1 MAVNKSSKT
10 TFRNFTGWIEARFIW
25 ILGAVTL
32 VTLVVFRDHHSS
44 TLESTTTQA
53 RARELAR
60 MHHHRSFAPDTPSPH
75 TQLER
80 PSHIQRMP
88 TLSSDLQ
95 GFSSLSPTAFALEG
109 IENPIENQTDSTSNS
124 TLSSFWDLF
133 EDQKRMDKMVL
144 EASSNNSV
152 IRRRRPRSSRR
163 RPVVEPLRWKI
174 AAKVVGS
181 RKAAF
186 VSQAGTKDA
195 LSYNHMAMV
204 EVLPGGH
211 MMTVWQGSV
220 EGEGNK
226 DQHLQYAFSVDPTG
240 REWTAA
246 KSIKWTQGPDAFNG
260 ETPRW
265 SPVLQWVGEDGSTT
279 VSHNA
284 DARGVVQ
291 LIYTQSTKQCRAPGG
306 DIKMMTMS
314 WPSKNWSM
322 PYTIYSFEEEAKVPG
337 INKVLANR
345 LAVLSNGLF
354 VLPYWREKGRSC
366 PNVDDELAGK
376 AGVLVSPDQ
385 GRTWKGFG
393 EVSAMPKT
401 WLIEQTVV
409 EVDDG
414 ELVMLCR
421 TQADFIYR
429 VDSHDYGRTWGSP
442 KPLKS
447 MPNPNAKIAAIGLTT
462 PITPPP
468 GMESAPKCILLAHND
483 HKLLPQALTR
493 VRTMLTLSASCN
505 EEHTTWERI
514 LTIESSKVPGL
525 RHHYP
530 TLVQLPEFASP
541 KHLRVILV
549 YSTFFMKK
557 FKKTESEGIKAI
569 AVDLSFDAVA
579 NPSPPPQDI

>member
-1 MAVNKSSKT
+1 
-10 TFRNFTGWIEARFIW
+10 
-25 ILGAVTL
+25 
-32 VTLVVFRDHHSS
+32 
-44 TLESTTTQA
+44 
-53 RARELAR
+53 
-60 MHHHRSFAPDTPSPH
+60 
-75 TQLER
+75 
-80 PSHIQRMP
+80 MP

-133 EDQKRMDKMVL
+133 EDQKRMDKM
-144 EASSNNSV
+144 
-152 IRRRRPRSSRR
+152 
-163 RPVVEPLRWKI
+163 
-174 AAKVVGS
+174 AKVVGS

-429 VDSHDYGRTWGSP
+429 VDSHDYGRT
-442 KPLKS
+442 
-447 MPNPNAKIAAIGLTT
+447 
-462 PITPPP
+462 
-468 GMESAPKCILLAHND
+468 C
-483 HKLLPQALTR
+483 
-493 VRTMLTLSASCN
+493 
-505 EEHTTWERI
+505 
-514 LTIESSKVPGL
+514 
-525 RHHYP
+525 
-530 TLVQLPEFASP
+530 
-541 KHLRVILV
+541 
-549 YSTFFMKK
+549 TFFMKK